1 MGGAGTH
8 TDSQSTRNNSHTHNH
23 KHTAEILPSNG
34 EEKDVENSKWVIQI
48 GFADNQKIVFFLVSF
63 RGFRAGNRDFPIFT
77 GSRHGKFWNRG
88 LYESNWYVH
97 TTLDAICRSSSADKK
112 RRDQQK
118 WTTTKTNA
126 PDDGPCKNWDW
137 PLPFPS
143 TVLKN

>member
-1 MGGAGTH
+1 LMQFSRFQGWEQGFPNFHGEP
-8 TDSQSTRNNSHTHNH
+8 SR
-23 KHTAEILPSNG
+23 EIS
-34 EEKDVENSKWVIQI
+34 E
-48 GFADNQKIVFFLVSF
+48 
-63 RGFRAGNRDFPIFT
+63 
-77 GSRHGKFWNRG
+77 SRTIRM
-88 LYESNWYVH
+88 NWCVH
-97 TTLDAICRSSSADKK
+97 TTLDAICRSSSSSDKK